1 MEEIRK
7 EYISRLAKE
16 IKDKIAD
23 GTIYGEP
30 IDMQNADEVIVAIY
44 FMSKIEETSE
54 VSY

>member
-1 MEEIRK
+1 MKEIRD
-7 EYISRLAKE
+7 EYINRLAKE
-16 IKDKIAD
+16 IKDKIVG

-44 FMSKIEETSE
+44 FLSKIEETNE